1 MRRPLL
7 FSVVVLLFGAAASG
21 AYRFVSAADPI
32 AISRLDSDVVLDRD
46 SELLSGVV
54 RPGAT
59 LAGMLDGLA
68 MDVADSDALVS
79 AIRGAFDVRHL
90 RAGQA
95 YEIDQLVDGR
105 VRQFTYEIDGDSRL
119 QVTRASLD
127 GPPRFLAAVASIP
140 KDVTVTTVEGEI
152 NKQTNSLTAA
162 IDKAG
167 EGIDLALEMA
177 NVFSGEID
185 FNSDL
190 QPGDHFR
197 VLVERESREGVLSGY
212 GAILAAE
219 FVNSGR
225 QLRAVRFTPVSGK
238 PGYYDEQGRSLNRFF
253 LKSPLKFEPR
263 ITSRFSNARKHPI
276 LDYTRAHHG
285 VDYHAPTGAPVIS
298 VAPGVVT
305 MAGWTSGGGR
315 TVRVR
320 HPNGYESEYLHL
332 SAIAVRAGQRV
343 DQGELVG
350 KVGATGL
357 ATGPHL
363 HYGLRKNGVYA
374 NPVTEH
380 RNMPAGEPVP
390 STLLTTFIA
399 ERDRWLGLMLAPTR
413 SRFAN

>member
-7 FSVVVLLFGAAASG
+7 FVVAVLLVGAAVSG
-21 AYRFVSAADPI
+21 ALRFVSAANPVT
-32 AISRLDSDVVLDRD
+32 ISRRLADVVLRRD
-46 SELLSGVV
+46 ADLLIGVV

-59 LAGMLDGLA
+59 LVGMFDGLA
-68 MDVADSDALVS
+68 MDPQDFVALVS
-79 AIRGAFDVRHL
+79 AVRGAFDVRRL
-90 RAGQA
+90 RAGQPF
-95 YEIDQLVDGR
+95 EIDQLVDGR
-105 VRQFTYEIDGDSRL
+105 VRQFVYEIDDDSRL
-119 QVTRASLD
+119 QVQRVAFD
-127 GPPRFLAAVASIP
+127 GPPRFLATIERIP
-140 KDVTVTTVEGEI
+140 KDVTVTTIEGDI
-152 NKQTNSLTAA
+152 DRQTNSLTAA

-167 EGIDLALEMA
+167 EGIDLALSLA
-177 NVFSGEID
+177 DVFSGEID
-185 FNSDL
+185 FNSDI
-190 QPGDHFR
+190 QPGDRFR
-197 VLVERESREGVLSGY
+197 VVVEREMREGVLTGY

-225 QLRAVRFTPVSGK
+225 QLRAVRFTPDGGK
-238 PGYYDEQGRSLNRFF
+238 PGYYDERGRSLKRFF

-263 ITSRFSNARKHPI
+263 ITSRFSNARRHPI

-285 VDYHAPTGAPVIS
+285 VDYQAPTGAPVIS

-320 HPNGYESEYLHL
+320 HPNGYETEYLHL

-343 DQGELVG
+343 DQGDLVG

-380 RNMPAGEPVP
+380 RSMPAGEPVP
-390 STLLTTFIA
+390 DALQTLFIA
-399 ERDRWLGLMLAPTR
+399 ERDRWLGLMLAPSR
-413 SRFAN
+413 SRSAN

>member
-1 MRRPLL
+1 MRRPFLFFIVALL
-7 FSVVVLLFGAAASG
+7 LGAVASG

-32 AISRLDSDVVLDRD
+32 AISRHDSDVVLGRD

-54 RPGAT
+54 HAGAT
-59 LAGMLDGLA
+59 VAGLLDGLA
-68 MDVADSDALVS
+68 MDVADSEALVA
-79 AIRGAFDVRHL
+79 AIRGAFDVRRL
-90 RAGQA
+90 RTGQA
-95 YEIDQLVDGR
+95 YDVDQMVDGR
-105 VRQFTYEIDGDSRL
+105 VRQFTYEIDRDSRL
-119 QVTRASLD
+119 QVTRASLE
-127 GPPRFLAAVASIP
+127 GPPRFLATIAAIP

-152 NKQTNSLTAA
+152 DKQTNSLTAA

-177 NVFSGEID
+177 NVFSGELD
-185 FNSDL
+185 FNSDV

-197 VLVERESREGVLSGY
+197 VVVERETRDGVLSGY

-219 FVNSGR
+219 FVNAGR
-225 QLRAVRFTPVSGK
+225 QLRAVRFTPETGK
-238 PGYYDEQGRSLNRFF
+238 PGYYDEQGRSLTRLF

-285 VDYHAPTGAPVIS
+285 VDYHAPAGAPVIS

-363 HYGLRKNGVYA
+363 HYGLRKNGRYA

-390 STLLTTFIA
+390 AALLATFSA
-399 ERDRWLGLMLAPTR
+399 ERNRWLGLMLAPSRPR
-413 SRFAN
+413 SAN

>member
-7 FSVVVLLFGAAASG
+7 FVVAVLLVGAVVSG
-21 AYRFVSAADPI
+21 ALRFVSAADPVI
-32 AISRLDSDVVLDRD
+32 ISRRLADVVLRRD
-46 SELLSGVV
+46 ADLLIGVV

-59 LAGMLDGLA
+59 LVGMFDGLA
-68 MDVADSDALVS
+68 LNPQDFVALVS
-79 AIRGAFDVRHL
+79 AVRGAFDVRRL
-90 RAGQA
+90 RAGQP
-95 YEIDQLVDGR
+95 YEIDQLLDGR
-105 VRQFTYEIDGDSRL
+105 VRQFVYEIDDDSRL
-119 QVTRASLD
+119 QVKRVAFD
-127 GPPRFLAAVASIP
+127 GSPRFLATIERIP
-140 KDVTVTTVEGEI
+140 KDVTVTTIEGDI
-152 NKQTNSLTAA
+152 NRQTNSLTAA

-167 EGIDLALEMA
+167 EGIDLALGLA
-177 NVFSGEID
+177 DVFSGEVD
-185 FNSDL
+185 FNSDI
-190 QPGDHFR
+190 QPGDRFR
-197 VLVERESREGVLSGY
+197 VVVERETREGVLTGY

-225 QLRAVRFTPVSGK
+225 QLRAVRFTPDGGK
-238 PGYYDEQGRSLNRFF
+238 PGYYDERGRSLKRFF

-263 ITSRFSNARKHPI
+263 ITSRFSNARRHPI

-285 VDYHAPTGAPVIS
+285 VDYHAPAGAPVIS

-320 HPNGYESEYLHL
+320 HPNGYETEYLHL

-343 DQGELVG
+343 DQGDVVG

-380 RNMPAGEPVP
+380 RSRPAGEPV
-390 STLLTTFIA
+390 SDALLTLFIA
-399 ERDRWLGLMLAPTR
+399 ERDRWLSLMLAPSR
-413 SRFAN
+413 SRSAN